1 MAFAQVETLA
11 NGLTLAVEEQPWNP
25 GIALQLLV
33 PVGATTDPQ
42 ELEGAANLLEGW
54 LWKGAG
60 DLDARALAEAFDEL
74 GVRRGSGVGLEYT
87 TFAASFLPEYLD
99 SVLELYALILQKPR
113 FDEALLE
120 PVRQV
125 ALQELAALED
135 QPPRKMGAALR
146 RAVFA
151 STHGRYAAGSKEGL
165 TSATPEALRAD
176 FQRRYG
182 AKGSILAVAGGVGFA
197 AVREAVERH
206 LGTWGGVAPASPEP
220 VLTQPQAIHIEQDT
234 AQVQIGL
241 IYQDVGPGH
250 PEFYSARLAAEVLS
264 GGMGSRLFTEVREKR
279 GLVYSVSASPQGV
292 KGFSYLLAYAGT
304 TPERA
309 HATLEVL
316 RAEIERIREGVSE
329 EELERAKIGLR
340 TALVMQEE
348 SARSRVGSMARDL
361 FMLGRIRPL
370 AEIEAEIAAVD
381 LSRINRFLADH
392 PYKDPWVGTLGPKL
406 AQRQTQN
413 A

>member
-1 MAFAQVETLA
+1 M
-11 NGLTLAVEEQPWNP
+11 
-25 GIALQLLV
+25 
-33 PVGATTDPQ
+33 
-42 ELEGAANLLEGW
+42 EGAANLLEGW

-60 DLDARALAEAFDEL
+60 DLDARALAEAFDDL

-87 TFAASFLPEYLD
+87 TFAASFLPEHLD
-99 SVLELYALILQKPR
+99 SVFELYALVLQKPR
-113 FDEALLE
+113 FEEALLE

-125 ALQELAALED
+125 ALQELASLED

-165 TSATPEALRAD
+165 TSASAEALRRD
-176 FQRRYG
+176 FQSRYG
-182 AKGSILAVAGGVGFA
+182 AKGSILAVAGGVSFA
-197 AVREAVERH
+197 AVRSAVERH
-206 LGTWGGVAPASPEP
+206 LGSWEGAAPASPEP
-220 VLTQPQAIHIEQDT
+220 VLTEPRVVSLQQDT

-241 IYQDVGPGH
+241 IYRDVGPGH

-309 HATLEVL
+309 QTTLEVL
-316 RAEIERIREGVSE
+316 RAEIERMEQGVSE

-348 SARSRVGSMARDL
+348 SARSRVSSMARDL

-370 AEIEAEIAAVD
+370 SEIEAEIAAVD
-381 LSRINRFLADH
+381 LCRINRFLAEH
-392 PYKDPWVGTLGPKL
+392 PYQNPWVGTLGPKEP
-406 AQRQTQN
+406 AIHST
-413 A
+413 

>member
-197 AVREAVERH
+197 EVREAVERH
-206 LGTWGGVAPASPEP
+206 LGTWGGGRTGLPRAGIDPAAGYTYRTGHCSGANRPH
-220 VLTQPQAIHIEQDT
+220 L
-234 AQVQIGL
+234 
-241 IYQDVGPGH
+241 PG
-250 PEFYSARLAAEVLS
+250 RRS
-264 GGMGSRLFTEVREKR
+264 GTS
-279 GLVYSVSASPQGV
+279 
-292 KGFSYLLAYAGT
+292 
-304 TPERA
+304 
-309 HATLEVL
+309 
-316 RAEIERIREGVSE
+316 
-329 EELERAKIGLR
+329 
-340 TALVMQEE
+340 
-348 SARSRVGSMARDL
+348 
-361 FMLGRIRPL
+361 
-370 AEIEAEIAAVD
+370 
-381 LSRINRFLADH
+381 
-392 PYKDPWVGTLGPKL
+392 
-406 AQRQTQN
+406 
-413 A
+413 

>member
-1 MAFAQVETLA
+1 MAVAQVETLA
-11 NGLTLAVEEQPWNP
+11 SGLTLAVEEQPWNP
-25 GIALQLLV
+25 GVAFQLLV
-33 PVGATTDPQ
+33 PVGSTTDPQ
-42 ELEGAANLLEGW
+42 GMEGAANLLEGW

-60 DLDARALAEAFDEL
+60 DLDARALAEAFDDL

-99 SVLELYALILQKPR
+99 SVLELYALVLQKPR
-113 FDEALLE
+113 FEEALLE

-135 QPPRKMGAALR
+135 QPPRKMGAVLR

-165 TSATPEALRAD
+165 TSATPEALRRD
-176 FQRRYG
+176 FQNRYG
-182 AKGSILAVAGGVGFA
+182 AKGSILAVAGGVSFA
-197 AVREAVERH
+197 EVQGAVERH
-206 LGTWGGVAPASPEP
+206 LGSWGGAAPASPQP
-220 VLTQPQAIHIEQDT
+220 VLTEPQAVSLEQDT

-241 IYQDVGPGH
+241 IYRDVGPGH
-250 PEFYSARLAAEVLS
+250 PEFYAARLAAEVLS

-292 KGFSYLLAYAGT
+292 KGFSYLLGYAGT

-309 HATLEVL
+309 QTTLEVL
-316 RAEIERIREGVSE
+316 QAEIERIREGVSE

-348 SARSRVGSMARDL
+348 SARSRVSSMARDL

-370 AEIEAEIAAVD
+370 SEIEAEIAAVD
-381 LSRINRFLADH
+381 LPRINRFLAEN
-392 PYKDPWVGTLGPKL
+392 PYQDPWVGTLGPKRL
-406 AQRQTQN
+406 EAISS
-413 A
+413 